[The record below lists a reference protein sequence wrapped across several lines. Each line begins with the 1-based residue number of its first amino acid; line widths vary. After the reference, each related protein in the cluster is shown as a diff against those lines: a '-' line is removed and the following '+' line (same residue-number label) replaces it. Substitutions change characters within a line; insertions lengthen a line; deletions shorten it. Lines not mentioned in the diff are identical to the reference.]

1 MPRGQE
7 QVRLSRADLPELS
20 RLANENYGHI
30 IRYRVVSEDQN
41 RFSHWSP
48 IIQLEVPT
56 VTQVAG
62 EVVES
67 GNIIQAVWSD
77 EENRPNYDV
86 FVNFEN
92 EIVSKSLTDNVA
104 TIQTNTT
111 HNFIVGSEVVVSG
124 IDATFDGTYSVSSIN
139 SATSFSYVRTAAD
152 VSETSSDGIVSG
164 YFYHGTTPIHTYS
177 FLSNISYS
185 SVKVAIQVASIE
197 KERASSITIFE
208 SLEIPINLV
217 ELS

>member
-1 MPRGQE
+1 MATLFGIELFQKTKTGFLTGVQLYNLKCQQLLKLRE
-7 QVRLSRADLPELS
+7 KSWNLAILFRLS
-20 RLANENYGHI
+20 G
-30 IRYRVVSEDQN
+30 
-41 RFSHWSP
+41 
-48 IIQLEVPT
+48 
-56 VTQVAG
+56 G
-62 EVVES
+62 
-67 GNIIQAVWSD
+67 D

-208 SLEIPINLV
+208 SPEIPINLV

>member
-67 GNIIQAVWSD
+67 GNIIQTVWGD

-86 FVNFEN
+86 FVNF
-92 EIVSKSLTDNVA
+92 DN
-104 TIQTNTT
+104 
-111 HNFIVGSEVVVSG
+111 
-124 IDATFDGTYSVSSIN
+124 
-139 SATSFSYVRTAAD
+139 
-152 VSETSSDGIVSG
+152 SG
-164 YFYHGTTPIHTYS
+164 YSYHGTTPIHTYS

-208 SLEIPINLV
+208 SPEIPINLV

>member
-7 QVRLSRADLPELS
+7 QVRLSRADLPQLS
-20 RLANENYGHI
+20 RLANGNYGHVV
-30 IRYRVVSEDQN
+30 RYRIISEDQN

-67 GNIIQAVWSD
+67 GNIIQTVWGD

-86 FVNFEN
+86 FVNF
-92 EIVSKSLTDNVA
+92 DN
-104 TIQTNTT
+104 
-111 HNFIVGSEVVVSG
+111 
-124 IDATFDGTYSVSSIN
+124 
-139 SATSFSYVRTAAD
+139 
-152 VSETSSDGIVSG
+152 SG
-164 YFYHGTTPIHTYS
+164 YSYHGTTPIHTYS

>member
-20 RLANENYGHI
+20 RLANGNYGHI
-30 IRYRVVSEDQN
+30 VRYRIISEDQN

-48 IIQLEVPT
+48 ITQLEVPT

-62 EVVES
+62 DVGVA
-67 GNIIQAVWSD
+67 GNIIQVVWGD

-86 FVNFEN
+86 FVDF
-92 EIVSKSLTDNVA
+92 DN
-104 TIQTNTT
+104 
-111 HNFIVGSEVVVSG
+111 
-124 IDATFDGTYSVSSIN
+124 
-139 SATSFSYVRTAAD
+139 
-152 VSETSSDGIVSG
+152 SG
-164 YFYHGTTPIHTYS
+164 YSYHGTTPIHTYS
-177 FLSNISYS
+177 FLSNISYL

-208 SLEIPINLV
+208 SPEINLV

>member
-20 RLANENYGHI
+20 RLANGNYGHI
-30 IRYRVVSEDQN
+30 VRYRIISEDQN

-48 IIQLEVPT
+48 ITQLEVPA

-62 EVVES
+62 DVGVA
-67 GNIIQAVWSD
+67 GNIIQVVWGD

-86 FVNFEN
+86 FVDF
-92 EIVSKSLTDNVA
+92 DN
-104 TIQTNTT
+104 
-111 HNFIVGSEVVVSG
+111 
-124 IDATFDGTYSVSSIN
+124 
-139 SATSFSYVRTAAD
+139 
-152 VSETSSDGIVSG
+152 SG
-164 YFYHGTTPIHTYS
+164 YVYHGTAPIHTYS

-208 SLEIPINLV
+208 SPEINLV

>member
-67 GNIIQAVWSD
+67 GNIIQTVWGD

-86 FVNFEN
+86 FVNF
-92 EIVSKSLTDNVA
+92 DN
-104 TIQTNTT
+104 
-111 HNFIVGSEVVVSG
+111 
-124 IDATFDGTYSVSSIN
+124 
-139 SATSFSYVRTAAD
+139 
-152 VSETSSDGIVSG
+152 SG
-164 YFYHGTTPIHTYS
+164 YSYHGTTPIHTYS

>member
-7 QVRLSRADLPELS
+7 QVRLSRADLPQLS
-20 RLANENYGHI
+20 RLANGNYGHVV
-30 IRYRVVSEDQN
+30 RYRIISEDQN

-67 GNIIQAVWSD
+67 GNIIQTVWGD

-86 FVNFEN
+86 FVNF
-92 EIVSKSLTDNVA
+92 DN
-104 TIQTNTT
+104 
-111 HNFIVGSEVVVSG
+111 
-124 IDATFDGTYSVSSIN
+124 
-139 SATSFSYVRTAAD
+139 
-152 VSETSSDGIVSG
+152 SG
-164 YFYHGTTPIHTYS
+164 YSYHGTTPIHTYS

-208 SLEIPINLV
+208 SPEINLV

>member
-1 MPRGQE
+1 VPRGQE

-20 RLANENYGHI
+20 RLANGNYGHI
-30 IRYRVVSEDQN
+30 VRYRIISEDQN

-48 IIQLEVPT
+48 ITQLEVPA

-62 EVVES
+62 DVGVA
-67 GNIIQAVWSD
+67 GNIIQVVWGD

-86 FVNFEN
+86 FVDF
-92 EIVSKSLTDNVA
+92 DN
-104 TIQTNTT
+104 
-111 HNFIVGSEVVVSG
+111 
-124 IDATFDGTYSVSSIN
+124 
-139 SATSFSYVRTAAD
+139 
-152 VSETSSDGIVSG
+152 SG
-164 YFYHGTTPIHTYS
+164 YVYHGTTPIHTYS

-208 SLEIPINLV
+208 SPEINLV

>member
-1 MPRGQE
+1 VPRGQE

-20 RLANENYGHI
+20 RLANGNYGHI
-30 IRYRVVSEDQN
+30 VRYRIISEDQN

-48 IIQLEVPT
+48 ITQLEVPA

-62 EVVES
+62 DVGVA
-67 GNIIQAVWSD
+67 GNIIQVVWGD

-86 FVNFEN
+86 FVDF
-92 EIVSKSLTDNVA
+92 DN
-104 TIQTNTT
+104 
-111 HNFIVGSEVVVSG
+111 
-124 IDATFDGTYSVSSIN
+124 
-139 SATSFSYVRTAAD
+139 
-152 VSETSSDGIVSG
+152 SG

-208 SLEIPINLV
+208 SPEINLV

>member
-7 QVRLSRADLPELS
+7 QVRVPRSDLPELS
-20 RLANENYGHI
+20 KLANGNYGHI

-48 IIQLEVPT
+48 IAQLEVPA
-56 VTQVAG
+56 VTQVEG
-62 EVVES
+62 DVGVS
-67 GNIIQAVWSD
+67 GNIIQTVWSD

-86 FVNFEN
+86 FVDF
-92 EIVSKSLTDNVA
+92 DN
-104 TIQTNTT
+104 
-111 HNFIVGSEVVVSG
+111 
-124 IDATFDGTYSVSSIN
+124 
-139 SATSFSYVRTAAD
+139 
-152 VSETSSDGIVSG
+152 SG
-164 YFYHGTTPIHTYS
+164 YSYHGTTPIHTYS

-185 SVKVAIQVASIE
+185 TVQVAIQVASIE

-208 SLEIPINLV
+208 SPEINLV

>member
-1 MPRGQE
+1 VPRGQE

-67 GNIIQAVWSD
+67 GNIIQTVWGD

-86 FVNFEN
+86 FVDF
-92 EIVSKSLTDNVA
+92 DN
-104 TIQTNTT
+104 
-111 HNFIVGSEVVVSG
+111 
-124 IDATFDGTYSVSSIN
+124 
-139 SATSFSYVRTAAD
+139 
-152 VSETSSDGIVSG
+152 SG
-164 YFYHGTTPIHTYS
+164 YSYHGTTPIHTYS

>member
-7 QVRLSRADLPELS
+7 QVRVPRSDLPELS
-20 RLANENYGHI
+20 KLANGNYGHI

-48 IIQLEVPT
+48 IAQLEVPA
-56 VTQVAG
+56 VAEVAG
-62 EVVES
+62 DVGVS

-86 FVNFEN
+86 FVDF
-92 EIVSKSLTDNVA
+92 DN
-104 TIQTNTT
+104 
-111 HNFIVGSEVVVSG
+111 
-124 IDATFDGTYSVSSIN
+124 
-139 SATSFSYVRTAAD
+139 
-152 VSETSSDGIVSG
+152 SG
-164 YFYHGTTPIHTYS
+164 YSYHGTTPIHTYS
-177 FLSNISYS
+177 FLSNASYS
-185 SVKVAIQVASIE
+185 SVQVAVQVASIE

-208 SLEIPINLV
+208 SPEINLV

>member
-20 RLANENYGHI
+20 RLANGNYGHI
-30 IRYRVVSEDQN
+30 VRYRIISEDQN

-48 IIQLEVPT
+48 ITQLEVPT

-62 EVVES
+62 DVGVA
-67 GNIIQAVWSD
+67 GNIIQVVWGD

-86 FVNFEN
+86 FVDF
-92 EIVSKSLTDNVA
+92 DN
-104 TIQTNTT
+104 
-111 HNFIVGSEVVVSG
+111 
-124 IDATFDGTYSVSSIN
+124 
-139 SATSFSYVRTAAD
+139 
-152 VSETSSDGIVSG
+152 SG
-164 YFYHGTTPIHTYS
+164 YSYHGTTPIHTYS

-208 SLEIPINLV
+208 SPEINLV

>member
-20 RLANENYGHI
+20 RLANGNYGHI
-30 IRYRVVSEDQN
+30 VRYRIISEDQN

-48 IIQLEVPT
+48 ITQLEVPA

-62 EVVES
+62 DVGVA
-67 GNIIQAVWSD
+67 GNIIQVVWGD

-86 FVNFEN
+86 FVDF
-92 EIVSKSLTDNVA
+92 DN
-104 TIQTNTT
+104 
-111 HNFIVGSEVVVSG
+111 
-124 IDATFDGTYSVSSIN
+124 
-139 SATSFSYVRTAAD
+139 
-152 VSETSSDGIVSG
+152 SG
-164 YFYHGTTPIHTYS
+164 YVYHGTTPIHTYS

-208 SLEIPINLV
+208 SPEIPINLV

>member
-1 MPRGQE
+1 VPRGQE

-67 GNIIQAVWSD
+67 GNIIQTVWGD

-86 FVNFEN
+86 FVNF
-92 EIVSKSLTDNVA
+92 DN
-104 TIQTNTT
+104 
-111 HNFIVGSEVVVSG
+111 
-124 IDATFDGTYSVSSIN
+124 
-139 SATSFSYVRTAAD
+139 
-152 VSETSSDGIVSG
+152 SG
-164 YFYHGTTPIHTYS
+164 YSYHGTTPIHTYS

>member
-7 QVRLSRADLPELS
+7 KVRLSRSDLPEIS
-20 RLANENYGHI
+20 RLSNGNYGHVL
-30 IRYRVVSEDQN
+30 RYRVISEDQN

-48 IIQLEVPT
+48 IRELEVYPVTT
-56 VTQVAG
+56 VQGGVGVA
-62 EVVES
+62 
-67 GNIIQAVWSD
+67 GNIIQAVWGD

-177 FLSNISYS
+177 FLSNLFSTK
-185 SVKVAIQVASIE
+185 VRVAIQVASIE
-197 KERASSITIFE
+197 KERANSITIFE
-208 SLEIPINLV
+208 SEEIDLIG
-217 ELS
+217 LS

>member
-7 QVRLSRADLPELS
+7 QVRVPKSDLPELS
-20 RLANENYGHI
+20 KLANGNYGHI

-48 IIQLEVPT
+48 IAQLEVPA
-56 VTQVAG
+56 VTQVEG
-62 EVVES
+62 DVGVS
-67 GNIIQAVWSD
+67 GNIIQTVWSD

-86 FVNFEN
+86 FVDF
-92 EIVSKSLTDNVA
+92 DN
-104 TIQTNTT
+104 
-111 HNFIVGSEVVVSG
+111 
-124 IDATFDGTYSVSSIN
+124 
-139 SATSFSYVRTAAD
+139 
-152 VSETSSDGIVSG
+152 SG
-164 YFYHGTTPIHTYS
+164 YSYHGTTPIHTYS

-185 SVKVAIQVASIE
+185 TVQVAIQVASIE

-208 SLEIPINLV
+208 SPEINLV